1 MGNHIPS
8 WSWARRG
15 RLPHPPRGHP
25 SNTPSTT
32 MCWRLPAPY
41 PHFTA
46 ALSHR
51 PKGKKREEKICTVIQ
66 SFQITSPFMRSHNSA
81 EDRGLPAL
89 SSTASCCPLPAPRL
103 LRRPVPTLCR
113 LQQPRGLCERQEKR
127 LRPCHRQA
135 GWPLSPLFASALLTV
150 CGGCP
155 NQHGCTPFASF
166 PLPFPW
172 CLPGFQ
178 PPSASPAADDLI
190 LTSQH
195 LFNALLGA
203 EELCLVAA
211 AREPRAGPGDGV
223 APKLHNSLST
233 SPGITQ
239 GEITDFTASE
249 HAENNPKSTVQPPR
263 SICPLLEL
271 PVTPGFPPP
280 LRGALQ
286 WGCCKCSQTNEAA
299 RKRKSIQRPRRGRQ
313 QVSARLG
320 SEGVCGVPTA
330 SPATSDIEGSCK
342 KNPFSSPRMESKKKK
357 EKDICSLERFMFPLQ
372 KLSRG
377 PGSARCRC

>member
-8 WSWARRG
+8 WSWARRE

-25 SNTPSTT
+25 SNAPSTT
-32 MCWRLPAPY
+32 MCWRLPAPCSFE
-41 PHFTA
+41 PQA
-46 ALSHR
+46 KR
-51 PKGKKREEKICTVIQ
+51 KKKEEKICTVIQ

-81 EDRGLPAL
+81 EDRGLPVL
-89 SSTASCCPLPAPRL
+89 SSTASCCPLPAPHL
-103 LRRPVPTLCR
+103 LQRPVPTLCR

-155 NQHGCTPFASF
+155 NRHGCTPFASF

-211 AREPRAGPGDGV
+211 MGCSTGAQGWPRGRRGTKAAQFP
-223 APKLHNSLST
+223 LH
-233 SPGITQ
+233 ITQ
-239 GEITDFTASE
+239 
-249 HAENNPKSTVQPPR
+249 
-263 SICPLLEL
+263 
-271 PVTPGFPPP
+271 
-280 LRGALQ
+280 
-286 WGCCKCSQTNEAA
+286 
-299 RKRKSIQRPRRGRQ
+299 
-313 QVSARLG
+313 
-320 SEGVCGVPTA
+320 A
-330 SPATSDIEGSCK
+330 SPRVKSPTSQHQSTQRTTQKAQCSHQGPSVPFWSC
-342 KNPFSSPRMESKKKK
+342 P
-357 EKDICSLERFMFPLQ
+357 
-372 KLSRG
+372 
-377 PGSARCRC
+377 

>member
-1 MGNHIPS
+1 MLGGCYGLQHGSPGLAQGTAWHQSCTIPS
-8 WSWARRG
+8 
-15 RLPHPPRGHP
+15 PHH
-25 SNTPSTT
+25 
-32 MCWRLPAPY
+32 
-41 PHFTA
+41 
-46 ALSHR
+46 
-51 PKGKKREEKICTVIQ
+51 
-66 SFQITSPFMRSHNSA
+66 
-81 EDRGLPAL
+81 
-89 SSTASCCPLPAPRL
+89 
-103 LRRPVPTLCR
+103 
-113 LQQPRGLCERQEKR
+113 
-127 LRPCHRQA
+127 
-135 GWPLSPLFASALLTV
+135 
-150 CGGCP
+150 
-155 NQHGCTPFASF
+155 
-166 PLPFPW
+166 
-172 CLPGFQ
+172 
-178 PPSASPAADDLI
+178 
-190 LTSQH
+190 
-195 LFNALLGA
+195 
-203 EELCLVAA
+203 
-211 AREPRAGPGDGV
+211 
-223 APKLHNSLST
+223 
-233 SPGITQ
+233 PGITQ

-320 SEGVCGVPTA
+320 SEGVCGAPTA